1 MMFVTPAS
9 SVVCKRSKHDEGSH
23 NFRGCCRSIWRNL
36 QRERTEPNE
45 GYKASVP
52 SGSEA
57 RSAVTNSPTHVAGTG
72 KFCKPRSV
80 NGPLNCFYMTMK
92 ACEQHNKSNLY
103 AASQIRMRERSSHDI
118 GPKGTINST
127 DLVTASAIASAAWR
141 YWPQWSAPES
151 RVRNLAAE
159 SFKE

>member
-1 MMFVTPAS
+1 MMKALITFAAAVAVFGGISSAS
-9 SVVCKRSKHDEGSH
+9 AQNTAPTTKSAISPS
-23 NFRGCCRSIWRNL
+23 SI
-36 QRERTEPNE
+36 NE
-45 GYKASVP
+45 GYKTSVP

-57 RSAVTNSPTHVAGTG
+57 RSAVINSPTHVAGTG

-127 DLVTASAIASAAWR
+127 DLVTASAIASAARR
-141 YWPQWSAPES
+141 YWLQWSAPES